1 MINIGCLSIFHFG
14 CSVKVTKDQD
24 GVIYQIFTVVDINQK
39 EIIKFDKKNKSILSL
54 KFPNMKKDFQD
65 DIATMKR
72 IRNNKNSSSDA
83 LTQKV
88 NCKYK

>member
-39 EIIKFDKKNKSILSL
+39 EIIIVKLIEFKQYIYLIIDKI
-54 KFPNMKKDFQD
+54 
-65 DIATMKR
+65 
-72 IRNNKNSSSDA
+72 
-83 LTQKV
+83 
-88 NCKYK
+88 C